1 MYIVSIISLSAGVG
15 IFMFGML
22 LMKYSLEESFR
33 EKVKAFLCRFTKNRF
48 SATLTG
54 TVVTVALQS
63 SSASSVLTAAFADSG
78 IISLYTAFWL
88 IVGANVGTTFT
99 GLLTALP
106 FSEVVPGFCIIGVVL
121 IIVSKKRKMTSLGL
135 LFTGFGLLFVG
146 MKLMGDGASVIKHIP
161 FVASLLSACDSPLS
175 GIITGCLVT
184 AVIQSS
190 SAFTALLQT
199 LAGEGIIGINHIF
212 YLLLGSNIG
221 TCATCAVSSMGL
233 KSAAKK
239 VSLMHI
245 FYNLAGSVLFLIISV
260 FVPVPEIIAAYC
272 GGSVKVQTAVM
283 NIVFNSLTAILVLLL
298 PKKKRTTDFNI
309 RKLTVNY

>member
-1 MYIVSIISLSAGVG
+1 MYIVSIISLLAGVG

-33 EKVKAFLCRFTKNRF
+33 EKVKIFLARFTGNRL

-54 TVVTVALQS
+54 IAVTAALQS

-106 FSEVVPGFCIIGVVL
+106 FSETVPVFCIIGVVL
-121 IIVSKKRKMTSLGL
+121 ITASKRKNVNSLGL

-146 MKLMGDGASVIKHIP
+146 MKLMGDGAAVIKDIP
-161 FVASLLSACDSPLS
+161 FVASLLAGCDSPVS
-175 GIITGCLVT
+175 GILTGCFVT

-199 LAGEGIIGINHIF
+199 LAAEGIIGIRHIF
-212 YLLLGSNIG
+212 YLLLGANIG

-233 KSAAKK
+233 KASAKK
-239 VSLMHI
+239 VAMMHI
-245 FYNLAGSVLFLIISV
+245 LYNLFGSILFLAVSLFI
-260 FVPVPEIIAAYC
+260 PLPETVAGYF
-272 GGSVKVQTAVM
+272 GGSVKVQTAAV
-283 NIVFNSLTAILVLLL
+283 NILFNSITAVVVLIIPLKR
-298 PKKKRTTDFNI
+298 KKHRTAFA
-309 RKLTVNY
+309 